1 MWRSRLM
8 LLRAGV
14 AIEDDREEVKANAE
28 ITRVV

>member
-1 MWRSRLM
+1 M